1 MVRQWTLVAA
11 AAIATTIVVFASRSD
26 LPAAWRAL
34 RASSPPWLL
43 ALLALVACVLFDSAL
58 RHVVAQRALGL
69 RPQWSSML
77 PTAWATQFVN
87 AISKSGG
94 FAGIAVLVAEGRRT
108 GKSRAPV
115 IAAGLLVAVLDQL
128 AFAMVLPFAIL
139 VLVVGGRFSAG
150 DGIAVAVFA
159 VYVAVTLGAVLA
171 ATRSRGSV
179 RALYAL
185 PGAVTGWMRRM
196 LFRHDGTRQP
206 DGTERAD
213 ELYDAVVLLRGDL
226 RSAVPAAL
234 AAVAVDVL
242 SILQLWVAL
251 LAVGVHVGPAEPFVA
266 YSVSTLFALVG
277 IVPGGIGVVELSL
290 GAVLHSFGTPL
301 APVAAAV
308 VLFRVAEFW
317 IPLAVGAIS
326 SRRFVPRAVVEAA

>member
-1 MVRQWTLVAA
+1 
-11 AAIATTIVVFASRSD
+11 
-26 LPAAWRAL
+26 
-34 RASSPPWLL
+34 
-43 ALLALVACVLFDSAL
+43 
-58 RHVVAQRALGL
+58 VVAQRALGL

-115 IAAGLLVAVLDQL
+115 IAAALLVAVLDQL

-139 VLVVGGRFSAG
+139 VLVLDGRFSAG

-159 VYVAVTLGAVLA
+159 GYVAVTLGAVLA
-171 ATRSRGSV
+171 ATRSRSSV

-185 PGAVTGWMRRM
+185 PGTVTAWMRRRT
-196 LFRHDGTRQP
+196 LLRADGTQRP
-206 DGTERAD
+206 DATQRPDSTQRAD

-234 AAVAVDVL
+234 AAAAVDVL

-251 LAVGVHVGPAEPFVA
+251 LAVGVRVGPTEPFVA

-277 IVPGGIGVVELSL
+277 VVPGGIGVVELSL

-301 APVAAAV
+301 ASVAAAI

-326 SRRFVPRAVVEAA
+326 SRRFVRRVVVGAA